1 MNLPEAA
8 ARAASRLAA
17 RAIESIEAAR
27 RIRDEPAAAIRE
39 IAFNSEVECG
49 RASPLFERCEAF
61 PWDAMDSSMEFGF
74 PPHFSE
80 ISECI
85 NLTKAVPEAF
95 ATRRF
100 KFYFAGGEKSEIVDL
115 FTADGKPTKV
125 AIAVVRSWAAE
136 IVELGEQVLGQAAG
150 DDPPDAAALVVT
162 DRERDFYGMLVEAIR
177 RGRGVRGNAAMAAMS
192 RRHNVYGSTLT
203 EMKKRLNA
211 ALDGKGWIVAHSKRL
226 GYHLA
231 RA

>member
-192 RRHNVYGSTLT
+192 RRHNVYSSTLS